1 MAVDIDFAVMWDMLK
16 LNRQLLRRCP
26 MTRPALLLFL
36 TLIMLPGCA
45 HLISEESRRL
55 VDSQL
60 TFGKLR
66 EDPDAYSGKYVMLGG
81 IIGGVRNARTG
92 GELEIVQFDLDR
104 SDMPENIY
112 NSGGRFLVTTPSFL
126 DAMVYKRGRLVTV
139 VGEVKGRLT
148 RPLDSVDYTYPV
160 ISLREIHIS
169 QTYEAEQG
177 FAYPPPAPYYD
188 PYYFGYWPDMYRYRP
203 LGPRLDGK

>member
-1 MAVDIDFAVMWDMLK
+1 MGKPV
-16 LNRQLLRRCP
+16 
-26 MTRPALLLFL
+26 LLLLL
-36 TLIMLPGCA
+36 TLLMLSGCS
-45 HLISEESRRL
+45 HVISEESRKL
-55 VDSQL
+55 VDGQL

-66 EDPDAYSGKYVMLGG
+66 ENPDASSGKYVMLGG
-81 IIGGVRNARTG
+81 IIAGVRNAKTG

-104 SDMPENIY
+104 TDMPENVY
-112 NSGGRFLVTTPSFL
+112 NSGGRFLVTTPGFL

-160 ISLREIHIS
+160 ISLREIHIW
-169 QTYEAEQG
+169 QTYESEQG

-188 PYYFGYWPDMYRYRP
+188 PYYFGYWPDSYWYRP
-203 LGPRLDGK
+203 LGPRPDAK